1 MQHKDVMPAYYDIL
15 SAEDQFGYNKLR
27 QSVGSEDNRY
37 NRNRRLVKF
46 SDMLN
51 EIRTYCEEMQVDTW
65 KRYLVCG
72 ICWFSGCLAINTR
85 QLTLLLAKSKSS
97 INGALAKMGYTTRS
111 GECNEL
117 LNAIPYLRGNSREL
131 RQWTVR
137 QRLTNVLSPLE
148 GPCEQ
153 SWTPC
158 EPVVVPRPVT
168 PVANLDCQD
177 IYFPEEWEFE
187 PQENNWQQDYPAC
200 EPFEEDWSKMQDA
213 DEFGFLDSRCAM

>member
-1 MQHKDVMPAYYDIL
+1 MQNKNVLPAYYDIL
-15 SAEDQFGYNKLR
+15 SPEDKCRYDDLR

-51 EIRTYCEEMQVDTW
+51 EIRAYCEHMMADTW

-72 ICWFSGCLAINTR
+72 ICWFNGCLAINTR

-97 INGALAKMGYTTRS
+97 INGALAKMGYTTRA

-117 LNAIPYLRGNSREL
+117 LNAIPFLRGNSRES

-137 QRLTNVLSPLE
+137 ERLNTILSPIE
-148 GPCEQ
+148 APCED
-153 SWTPC
+153 PC
-158 EPVVVPRPVT
+158 ECVPRAIT
-168 PVANLDCQD
+168 PEIEVNNQ
-177 IYFPEEWEFE
+177 YPEMPAPWEFE
-187 PQENNWQQDYPAC
+187 PQADGWGYDDLGYQSY
-200 EPFEEDWSKMQDA
+200 EEDWRKMQDV
-213 DEFGFLDSRCAM
+213 DEGCFLGSGFAM